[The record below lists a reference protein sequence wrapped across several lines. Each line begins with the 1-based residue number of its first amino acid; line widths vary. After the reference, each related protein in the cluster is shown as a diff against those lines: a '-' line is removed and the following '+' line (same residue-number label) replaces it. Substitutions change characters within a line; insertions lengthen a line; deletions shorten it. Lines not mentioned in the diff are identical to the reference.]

1 MSDDKKK
8 VQDEK
13 LDDVSGGIGAHPV
26 PPMPVRPGGPPTH
39 PGPGV
44 PTPIKPGPEPG

>member
-13 LDDVSGGIGAHPV
+13 LDDVSGGVGSHPV
-26 PPMPVRPGGPPTH
+26 PPMPVRPPTPPTH
-39 PGPGV
+39 PGKGRTNPV
-44 PTPIKPGPEPG
+44 PGPVPE